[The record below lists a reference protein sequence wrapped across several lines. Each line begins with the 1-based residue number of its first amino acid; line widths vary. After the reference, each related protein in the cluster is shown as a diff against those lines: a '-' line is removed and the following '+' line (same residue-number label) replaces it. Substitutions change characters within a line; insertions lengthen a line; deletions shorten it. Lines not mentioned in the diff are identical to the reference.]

1 MMFAHP
7 EYLYL
12 LIFIPALFIF
22 FILRL
27 KSSERLLRSHIEDSC
42 LKATVGFGFYN
53 RRIFR
58 YCFAMIALS
67 FLILALARPQSE
79 QEKQEVEI
87 QGAEVMILADVSNSM
102 LARDMG
108 GFSRLDVMKKEIGKL
123 IAMLSGQRVGLIS
136 FSGTAILVSPLTLDH
151 SALKLFLKSLS
162 PQSHIIQGTDFV
174 SAFRSAT
181 KAFQRGGI
189 LKPDSSSR
197 IMILA
202 SDGED
207 NQKETFE
214 MAKQL
219 ADQQIRVFTL
229 GFGTQ
234 KGAMIPVYDKTGKKT
249 GYKKDQT
256 GDVVISRFDEKSL
269 KKISHITDGAF
280 YFMSLGEGTI
290 KTVYSDIQIIGEGTI
305 STYSQNVY
313 KEWYQYFAL
322 SAFFFGILYF
332 LIEKK
337 RKSPLKEWHSYLE
350 KKL

>member
-1 MMFAHP
+1 MFAHP

-12 LIFIPALFIF
+12 LIFIPILFIF
-22 FILRL
+22 FSLRL
-27 KSSERLLRSHIEDSC
+27 KSSERLLRAYIEDSC
-42 LKATVGFGFYN
+42 LKATVGSGFYSK
-53 RRIFR
+53 RVFR
-58 YCFAMIALS
+58 YFFTLIALS
-67 FLILALARPQSE
+67 FLILALARPQS
-79 QEKQEVEI
+79 QQKKQDVRI
-87 QGAEVMILADVSNSM
+87 KGAEIMILTDVSNSM

-108 GFSRLDVMKKEIGKL
+108 GFSRLDVMKKELDKL
-123 IAMLSGQRVGLIS
+123 IVMLSGQRVGLIS
-136 FSGTAILVSPLTLDH
+136 FSGTATLVSPLTLDH

-174 SAFRSAT
+174 SAFRSAEQ
-181 KAFQRGGI
+181 AFQRGSA
-189 LKPDSSSR
+189 LEPDSSSR
-197 IMILA
+197 IIILA

-207 NQKETFE
+207 NQKKTLE
-214 MAKQL
+214 MVKHL
-219 ADQQIRVFTL
+219 ADRKIRVFTL

-234 KGAMIPVYDKTGKKT
+234 KGDMIPVYDKKRNKI
-249 GYKKDQT
+249 GYKKDRK

-280 YFMSLGEGTI
+280 YSMSLGRGTI
-290 KTVYSDIQIIGEGTI
+290 KKVYSDIQKIGEGTI

-332 LIEKK
+332 LIEEK

-350 KKL
+350 KKP